1 MMDVSHM
8 VTEVINC
15 SDITILLM
23 YDSCSIEI
31 MKNLK
36 PQISEI
42 DKYGLTVTLEI
53 YRSENLTPS
62 SH

>member
-1 MMDVSHM
+1 MMDVSL
-8 VTEVINC
+8 
-15 SDITILLM
+15 ILLM
-23 YDSCSIEI
+23 SDSCSIEI

-62 SH
+62 SL